1 MPILAQNRPKLNC
14 YFLPDSL
21 EGRRV
26 QTRHQSYGLRWR
38 GVLSEPCQHLVPSWL
53 LAETMSAIIVSA
65 GFFPS
70 SSSSALLVFLC
81 AAASSDSLP
90 LVLTC
95 LLENWEVWP
104 DSH

>member
-1 MPILAQNRPKLNC
+1 MPILAQNWPKLNC

-21 EGRRV
+21 EGRRI

-65 GFFPS
+65 GFFPPPPLRCS
-70 SSSSALLVFLC
+70 SFSVLQLPQTPSHLC
-81 AAASSDSLP
+81 
-90 LVLTC
+90 
-95 LLENWEVWP
+95 
-104 DSH
+104 

>member
-65 GFFPS
+65 GFFPPPPPLRCS
-70 SSSSALLVFLC
+70 SFSVLQLPQTPSHLC
-81 AAASSDSLP
+81 
-90 LVLTC
+90 
-95 LLENWEVWP
+95 
-104 DSH
+104 